1 MVKLLDES
9 AEPELIEHVGWQLAR
24 AYHSWEQRFEERMA
38 RAGYPWVTE
47 AKASVLQHLDRA
59 GTPQAELAEK
69 MQLSK
74 QAVQQFVDQLVEA
87 GIVERRSHPE
97 DARSRLIFFTR
108 EGLAF
113 LAQANR
119 AKRDIEREYR
129 RLIGARQ
136 FAELAKLLDALNAS
150 TAA

>member
-1 MVKLLDES
+1 LK
-9 AEPELIEHVGWQLAR
+9 
-24 AYHSWEQRFEERMA
+24 
-38 RAGYPWVTE
+38 
-47 AKASVLQHLDRA
+47 
-59 GTPQAELAEK
+59 
-69 MQLSK
+69 
-74 QAVQQFVDQLVEA
+74 
-87 GIVERRSHPE
+87 
-97 DARSRLIFFTR
+97 ARSSSDERAFFQ

-136 FAELAKLLDALNAS
+136 FEELAKLLSALNES

>member
-1 MVKLLDES
+1 MVKSLDES
-9 AEPELIEHVGWQLAR
+9 ASPDLLDHVGWQLAQ
-24 AYHSWEQRFEERMA
+24 AYSSWERRFEERMA

-59 GTPQAELAEK
+59 GTPQAELADK

-74 QAVQQFVDQLVEA
+74 QAVQQFVDQLVAA
-87 GIVERRSHPE
+87 GIVERQPHPQ
-97 DARSRLIFFTR
+97 DARGRLIFFTKA
-108 EGLAF
+108 GLAF

-129 RLIGARQ
+129 RLIGTRQ
-136 FAELAKLLDALNAS
+136 FAELSKLLGALNEK
-150 TAA
+150 TNV

>member
-9 AEPELIEHVGWQLAR
+9 ADPELIEHVGWQLAQ
-24 AYHSWEQRFEERMA
+24 AYRSWEQRFEERMA

-69 MQLSK
+69 MKLSK
-74 QAVQQFVDQLVEA
+74 QAVQQFVDQLVDA
-87 GIVERRSHPE
+87 GIVERKPHPE
-97 DARSRLIFFTR
+97 DARGRLIVFTKA
-108 EGLAF
+108 GLAF
-113 LAQANR
+113 LTQANR

-136 FAELAKLLDALNAS
+136 FEELAKLLGALNER
-150 TAA
+150 TNV